1 MGRIEVRQI
10 PKELHPAGESLLK
23 IFYGPEEPPKDYIW
37 VKGEDDCWLWNGKK
51 WVPYEFEY
59 IKDKGCNQKDSCY
72 VTDEEMAAKFA
83 KFKEDV
89 LAAVLRMNK
98 TQDATNIADIRNQI
112 AQLNVIIH
120 QLEEFE
126 NYYTKDQVDEKTTA
140 LTNITTALNN
150 SINGLSRR
158 LIGLETNLSDILPTI
173 VRLNAIDHTQFITA
187 RDVSEVDP
195 GDYTIDIL
203 DGYATEDY
211 VDRAIARVVGTA
223 PQALDT
229 LKELGD
235 ALGNDAD
242 FAATITTALANK
254 ADKSEIPEE
263 YDDTELVGRIETLEN
278 NPITDPSI
286 ITRIETLEDR
296 PIADQT
302 LTTRVQALENKPFDQ
317 YLTNEDGLVISTSLN
332 DLNTRVNNVQS
343 QVDNLPLD
351 QYLTETDEL
360 VIASGM
366 NNLNDRVSRLEIES
380 ESSN

>member
-1 MGRIEVRQI
+1 MGKIEVRQI

-23 IFYGPEEPPKDYIW
+23 IFYGKEEPPKDYIW

-98 TQDATNIADIRNQI
+98 TQDATNIADIRDQL

-126 NYYTKDQVDEKTTA
+126 NYYTKAEIDENYYNKSAVDEKTGSLTS
-140 LTNITTALNN
+140 LTNALNN
-150 SINGLSRR
+150 SVNGLSRR
-158 LIGLETNLSDILPTI
+158 IIGLETNLSDTLAT
-173 VRLNAIDHTQFITA
+173 VARLNAIDHSQFITA
-187 RDVSEVDP
+187 RDVSDEYDFDP
-195 GDYTIDIL
+195 TIDIL

-223 PQALDT
+223 PEALDT

-242 FAATITTALANK
+242 FATTITTALANK
-254 ADKSEIPEE
+254 ADKSEIPEG
-263 YDDTELVGRIETLEN
+263 YDDSALVARIETLEN
-278 NPITDPSI
+278 SPATDPNI
-286 ITRIETLEDR
+286 ITRIETLE
-296 PIADQT
+296 
-302 LTTRVQALENKPFDQ
+302 NKPFDE
-317 YLTNEDGLVISTSLN
+317 YLDGDDALAISA
-332 DLNTRVNNVQS
+332 DINNVNTK
-343 QVDNLPLD
+343 VDNLSDLV
-351 QYLTETDEL
+351 EEDEL
-360 VIASGM
+360 VIATAL
-366 NNLNDRVSRLEIES
+366 NDLNDRVSTLET
-380 ESSN
+380 